1 MKRCKGA
8 SYLSRA
14 VSRLKEGRHPDKG
27 TMLSTLPR
35 RITRRDVGLDIW
47 NDDQLPS
54 VDSLCESSDT
64 VLACDEHHAVDMEQH
79 DWCVPLPIQ
88 QLDGYHGEEEDP
100 LGHGCCLD

>member
-1 MKRCKGA
+1 
-8 SYLSRA
+8 
-14 VSRLKEGRHPDKG
+14 
-27 TMLSTLPR
+27 MLCTLPR

-54 VDSLCESSDT
+54 VDMLCEHSDT
-64 VLACDEHHAVDMEQH
+64 ALAGDEHRVVDIEQH

-88 QLDGYHGEEEDP
+88 SLVESHGEEEDP